1 MRAALIAGALAGAL
15 ADGNATKQCEPF
27 RVVSDH
33 NGFGN
38 AIFALYRAFA
48 QAQRCGTSVEI
59 LSNKAKHDRLSRICA
74 RLTCEGAAIRDQGSY
89 RWGED
94 RQGLLSTSLHLQEN
108 ACPPG
113 CRLRGGKRI
122 HVTRVPVDSAKFTPS
137 NNGEWL
143 APLTCVGGNNT
154 GKFTTAAHIRSI
166 RFDFEKS
173 PKEVLTRARTHPDD
187 RENDTMSSYM
197 GRDDGH
203 MLYDVDE
210 WRFLASHVMDDV
222 VYIAS
227 DNAPARDEL
236 AMRIAEL
243 GGTACF
249 VARTSGHSSWHYG
262 EEADDHALTDWWY
275 LAQARTIHQVD
286 LRCRGRTAHS
296 CQFNRKRCPRGS
308 VKRGRNNAGSSHC
321 RGSSFSHAAHRLYA
335 GTRTRAY
342 TCVNCQ
348 TLSSAAPGAKALD
361 ARPATPPPVAATAPP
376 VPAAAPVAAIKG
388 NCTSD
393 IERKLVE
400 LLPGPGILSRGEQ
413 SKKVAWVPDERKS
426 CVVARSL
433 MEIRATLNP
442 AHDLVEA
449 VSKSVSG
456 RRTTRLSATTRRRSR
471 KALGDVFFETFLD
484 IASDRLLA
492 LDACPSSNPTKTLIW
507 FVTPRDAK
515 ARLCV
520 KLALA
525 ALEAEARGW
534 GLRLVHTD
542 PEAAAAVVDAL
553 PSRCRGRVA
562 LQSTKGLADVIL
574 MKQKWGDDHPQFT
587 RWDLSCLQ
595 ASAVYYEGLDAPVVI
610 AGGEDVLVRR
620 PITDDELAYTMLG
633 APWRRA
639 HIRFG
644 GNGGFAVRDPAFVRA
659 EGIAIDPRENLD
671 AWANAC
677 RKMGRRADDVTL
689 AYKLARLHDV
699 HKLGAFR
706 PAPRKAL
713 QGFAAEMV
721 ESPGD
726 PAALHAAWRHLSI
739 DYVVR
744 QFEKVVSV
752 IRDFE
757 APAA

>member
-1 MRAALIAGALAGAL
+1 MRRAAPLLALVAAAM

-27 RVVSDH
+27 RIVSDH

-59 LSNKAKHDRLSRICA
+59 LSNKEKHDRLSRICA
-74 RLTCEGAAIRDQGSY
+74 RLTCEGATIKDQGSF

-94 RQGLLSTSLHLQEN
+94 RAGLLSTSLGGQEN

-113 CRLRGGKRI
+113 CGLRGGKRI
-122 HVTRVPVDSAKFTPS
+122 HVTRMPVDSAKFTPS
-137 NNGEWL
+137 NNGAWL
-143 APLTCVGGNNT
+143 APLTCVGGDNT

-187 RENDTMSSYM
+187 RENDTMSSYK

-210 WRFLASHVMDDV
+210 WRFLANHIRDGVNNI
-222 VYIAS
+222 YIAS

-236 AMRIAEL
+236 AMRIADG

-249 VARTSGHSSWHYG
+249 VNRASGHSSWHYG
-262 EEADDHALTDWWY
+262 EEADDHALTDWWH
-275 LAQARTIHQVD
+275 LAQAQTIHQID

-348 TLSSAAPGAKALD
+348 TLSSAAPGAKESRRD
-361 ARPATPPPVAATAPP
+361 ADTAAAAA
-376 VPAAAPVAAIKG
+376 AAAPAAAIKG

-393 IERKLVE
+393 IERKLIE
-400 LLPGPGILSRGEQ
+400 LLPGPGILSRGEL
-413 SKKVAWVPDERKS
+413 SKKIAWVPDERKS

-433 MEIRATLNP
+433 LEIRATLNP

-471 KALGDVFFETFLD
+471 KALGDVFFEAFLD

-492 LDACPSSNPTKTLIW
+492 LDACPASTPTKTLIW
-507 FVTPRDAK
+507 FVTRRDAK

-534 GLRLVHTD
+534 GLGLVHTD

-553 PSRCRGRVA
+553 PERCRGRVA
-562 LQSTKGLADVIL
+562 LKSAKGLADVIL
-574 MKQKWGDDHPQFT
+574 MKQKWGDDNPQFT

-595 ASAVYYEGLDAPVVI
+595 ASSVYYEGLDAPVVI

-633 APWRRA
+633 APWRRTQ
-639 HIRFG
+639 IRFG

-659 EGIAIDPRENLD
+659 EGITIDPRENLD

-677 RKMGRRADDVTL
+677 RKMGKRADDVHL
-689 AYKLARLHDV
+689 SYKLGLLYDRGN
-699 HKLGAFR
+699 LGAFK
-706 PAPRKAL
+706 PASREVL
-713 QGFAAEMV
+713 LNFAAEMV

-752 IRDFE
+752 VRDFE

>member
-1 MRAALIAGALAGAL
+1 MMRAALIAGALAGAL

-74 RLTCEGAAIRDQGSY
+74 RLTCDGAAIRDQGSFK
-89 RWGED
+89 WGED
-94 RQGLLSTSLHLQEN
+94 RAGLLSTSLHLQEN

-210 WRFLASHVMDDV
+210 WRFLAKHVSDGNI
-222 VYIAS
+222 YIAS

-275 LAQARTIHQVD
+275 LAQAQTIHQID

-308 VKRGRNNAGSSHC
+308 VKRGRNNAGMGHC

-335 GTRTRAY
+335 GTRTRAH

-348 TLSSAAPGAKALD
+348 TLSALD
-361 ARPATPPPVAATAPP
+361 ARPATPPPVAAMAPP
-376 VPAAAPVAAIKG
+376 VPAAAEPVAAIKG

-393 IERKLVE
+393 IERKLVA
-400 LLPGPGILSRGEQ
+400 LLPGPGMI
-413 SKKVAWVPDERKS
+413 SKGARSASVAWQKS

-433 MEIRATLNP
+433 VEIRATLNP
-442 AHDLVEA
+442 ARDLVEA
-449 VSKSVSG
+449 VETVRHGVS
-456 RRTTRLSATTRRRSR
+456 RRPASQPGVTRSSR
-471 KALGDVFFETFLD
+471 KGLGDVFFEAFL
-484 IASDRLLA
+484 ALAEDRLLA
-492 LDACPSSNPTKTLIW
+492 LDACPAAAPTKTLIW
-507 FVTPRDAK
+507 FVTPRDAR
-515 ARLCV
+515 ARLCI

-525 ALEAEARGW
+525 SLQAEAQGW
-534 GLRLVHTD
+534 GLRLVHTH
-542 PEAAAAVVDAL
+542 PEAAKAVVEAL
-553 PSRCRGRVA
+553 PQRCRGRVA
-562 LQSTKGLADVIL
+562 LKSVKDLGADVIL
-574 MKQKWGDDHPQFT
+574 MKQKWGDDKPEFT

-595 ASAVYYEGLDAPVVI
+595 ASAVYYEGLEAPVVI

-620 PITDDELAYTMLG
+620 PITADELSYTMLG
-633 APWRRA
+633 APWRRT

-659 EGIAIDPRENLD
+659 EGILIDPRENLD

-757 APAA
+757 APA